1 LAFRVPTTALS
12 SFTRG
17 IVLPRVGLSDYG
29 LRVSAFMRS
38 SWTRYWKSILIVL
51 AVLLLYGPVL
61 IRLAT
66 QALGDPNYSHSVVV
80 PIFCLYLIWQK
91 REDFAHF
98 EKQPSSVGLIVV
110 LVAILL
116 LYLGSIG
123 AELFVSRFSLVL
135 LIVGLVLYFYGWGC
149 LQSLAFPICFLLLM
163 IPLPSLLY
171 NRIVFP
177 LQLLSSRFATS
188 TLELIRVVPVLRQ
201 GNLLILPHY
210 TLEVVEA
217 CSGIRSLMSLVAL
230 GLGYSYLA
238 ERNVWV
244 RTSLVAA
251 MFPIA
256 IVGNGVRVVCA
267 ALLAHS
273 LGPKTAEGFLHP
285 ISGIVI
291 FVVAIIMLLGLHA
304 GISKARYLLT
314 TLPVHDL

>member
-1 LAFRVPTTALS
+1 
-12 SFTRG
+12 
-17 IVLPRVGLSDYG
+17 
-29 LRVSAFMRS
+29 
-38 SWTRYWKSILIVL
+38 
-51 AVLLLYGPVL
+51 
-61 IRLAT
+61 
-66 QALGDPNYSHSVVV
+66 
-80 PIFCLYLIWQK
+80 LYLIWQK
-91 REDFAHF
+91 RDDFAHF
-98 EKQPSSVGLIVV
+98 ETQPSSVGLIVV

-149 LQSLAFPICFLLLM
+149 LRSLAFPICFLLLM
-163 IPLPSLLY
+163 IPLPTLLY
-171 NRIVFP
+171 NRIVLP

-188 TLELIRVVPVLRQ
+188 TLELTRVVPVLRE

-238 ERNVWV
+238 ERRIWV

-256 IVGNGVRVVCA
+256 IVGNGIRVVCA
-267 ALLAHS
+267 ALLAHA

-291 FVVAIIMLLGLHA
+291 FVVAIILLLVLHA
-304 GISKARYLLT
+304 GISKGRYLLT
-314 TLPVHDL
+314 TLPVHDV